1 MKILFVSPVG
11 AMFSGAEVSI
21 VNLMKLLVQEGHEV
35 YNVIPDNTPHIDKD
49 YLRHMDTTGIKLF
62 QLKSNQWWWPESK
75 TLDISDLEIQASQQK
90 NIDEVREIIK
100 NEQIELVIS
109 NTVNVFQGAI
119 AAACEKVRHFYI
131 IHEFPFGEFG
141 YYKGLKLR
149 IIPLIDDLSDKIFVV
164 EGELYHTLT
173 KYFTTDKLIPFIP
186 YTEVQERP
194 LKNSTIPRF
203 VSIGGIN
210 ERKNQLELLAAY
222 NQLNRK
228 EIELVFIGGWDERY
242 KKLMDDYIEA
252 HHLDHVTF
260 VGFHSDPWSL
270 VTDKDILVLPAKL
283 ETFSLVFVE
292 SVLNGVPAIISDNLG
307 HLSSSKFLESG
318 NIYPLGDCDILSQKM
333 AEGIEHFDSYKEKQL
348 VDQKLARK
356 KYNLETIYTVFKDNI
371 EVETPIINQKLSSK
385 YARFL
390 GMKFKD
396 IDIEMIG
403 KSQVLISA
411 SNDGLHSTYHEIKR
425 ERMENK
431 DSIIFQLENEKSLK
445 ILLSE
450 FPGSYKK
457 LSLISL
463 ENQREVPL
471 AMSNGIN
478 LDDVLVFFNTHP
490 HILFDLSTV
499 SGNQFQFSY
508 EKEGDEGFIKHQYN
522 LAESYRK
529 LTHEYNSV
537 IHSRRWTIPT
547 KILKF
552 LRIRK

>member
-1 MKILFVSPVG
+1 
-11 AMFSGAEVSI
+11 MFSGAEVSI
-21 VNLMKLLVQEGHEV
+21 VNLMKLLVQKGHEV

-62 QLKSNQWWWPESK
+62 QLKTNQWWWPESK

-90 NIDEVREIIK
+90 NIEEVREIIR
-100 NEQIELVIS
+100 NEKIELVIS
-109 NTVNVFQGAI
+109 NTVNVFQGAF

-141 YYKGLKLR
+141 YYKDL
-149 IIPLIDDLSDKIFVV
+149 IPLIDDLSDKIFVV

-173 KYFTTDKLIPFIP
+173 NYFATDKLIPFIP

-194 LKNSTIPRF
+194 LKNSTISRF

-210 ERKNQLELLAAY
+210 ERKNQLELLEAY
-222 NQLNRK
+222 NHLNRK
-228 EIELVFIGGWDERY
+228 GIELVFIGGWDEQY
-242 KKLMDDYIEA
+242 KKLMDDYIQA

-318 NIYPLGDCDILSQKM
+318 NLYPLGDGDLLSQQM
-333 AEGIEHFDSYKEKQL
+333 TTVFENFDTYKEKQL
-348 VDQKLARK
+348 LDQELARK
-356 KYNLETIYTVFKDNI
+356 KYNLETIYAVFKDSI
-371 EVETPIINQKLSSK
+371 EVETSIVNQKLSSK

-390 GMKFKD
+390 GMKFKNR
-396 IDIEMIG
+396 DIEVIG
-403 KSQVLISA
+403 KSQVVISA
-411 SNDGLHSTYHEIKR
+411 SNDGLHSAYHEITK

-431 DSIIFQLENEKSLK
+431 GSIIFRLEKEKSLK

-450 FPGSYKK
+450 FPGSYNK
-457 LSLISL
+457 LSLISF
-463 ENQREVPL
+463 ESQREIPISI
-471 AMSNGIN
+471 SNGID
-478 LDDVLVFFNTHP
+478 LDGVLVFFNNHP
-490 HILFDLSTV
+490 HILFDLSKV
-499 SGNQFQFSY
+499 SGNQFQFFY
-508 EKEGDEGFIKHQYN
+508 EKEDEDEYSGHLFN
-522 LAESYRK
+522 LYENHKKIS
-529 LTHEYNSV
+529 HEYNSV

>member
-1 MKILFVSPVG
+1 MKILFVSPIG
-11 AMFSGAEVSI
+11 AIFSGAEVSI
-21 VNLMKLLVQEGHEV
+21 VNLMKLLVQQGHEV
-35 YNVIPDNTPHIDKD
+35 YNVIPDNAPHIDKD

-62 QLKSNQWWWPESK
+62 QLKTNQWWWPESK

-90 NIDEVREIIK
+90 NIDEVREIIQ

-109 NTVNVFQGAI
+109 NTVNVFQGAM
-119 AAACEKVRHFYI
+119 AAACEKVRHIYI

-141 YYKGLKLR
+141 YYKDL
-149 IIPLIDDLSDKIFVV
+149 IPLIDDLSDKIFVV

-173 KYFTTDKLIPFIP
+173 NYFTTDKLIPFIP

-194 LKNSTIPRF
+194 LKNSAISRF

-210 ERKNQLELLAAY
+210 ERKNQLELLEAY
-222 NQLNRK
+222 NHLNRK
-228 EIELVFIGGWDERY
+228 EIELVFIGGWDEQY
-242 KKLMDDYIEA
+242 KKLMDAYIQT
-252 HHLDHVTF
+252 HHLDRVTF

-318 NIYPLGDCDILSQKM
+318 NLYPLGERDLLSQQM
-333 AEGIEHFDSYKEKQL
+333 ATVIENFDSFKEKQL
-348 VDQKLARK
+348 LDQELARK
-356 KYNLETIYTVFKDNI
+356 KYNLKTIYAVFKDNI
-371 EVETPIINQKLSSK
+371 EVETPIGNQKLSSK

-390 GMKFKD
+390 GMKFNNRD
-396 IDIEMIG
+396 LEVIG
-403 KSQVLISA
+403 KSQVVISA
-411 SNDGLHSTYHEIKR
+411 SHDGLHSAYHEITK

-431 DSIIFQLENEKSLK
+431 GSIIFQLEKEKSLK

-450 FPGSYKK
+450 FPGSYNK

-463 ENQREVPL
+463 ESQREIPISI
-471 AMSNGIN
+471 SNGID
-478 LDDVLVFFNTHP
+478 LDGVLVFFNNHP
-490 HILFDLSTV
+490 HILFDLSKV
-499 SGNQFQFSY
+499 SGNQFQFFY
-508 EKEGDEGFIKHQYN
+508 EKEDEDEYSRHLFN
-522 LAESYRK
+522 LYENHKKIS
-529 LTHEYNSV
+529 HEYNSV

-552 LRIRK
+552 FRIRK

>member
-21 VNLMKLLVQEGHEV
+21 VNLMKLLVQKGHEV

-62 QLKSNQWWWPESK
+62 QLKTNQWWWPESK

-90 NIDEVREIIK
+90 NIEEVREIIR
-100 NEQIELVIS
+100 NEKIELVIS
-109 NTVNVFQGAI
+109 NTVNVFQGAF

-141 YYKGLKLR
+141 YYKEL
-149 IIPLIDDLSDKIFVV
+149 IPLIDDLSDKIFVV

-173 KYFTTDKLIPFIP
+173 NYFATDKLIPFIP

-194 LKNSTIPRF
+194 LKNSTISRF

-210 ERKNQLELLAAY
+210 ERKNQLELLEAY
-222 NQLNRK
+222 NHLNRK
-228 EIELVFIGGWDERY
+228 GIELVFIGGWDEQY
-242 KKLMDDYIEA
+242 KKLMDDYIQA

-318 NIYPLGDCDILSQKM
+318 NLYPLGDGDLLSQQM
-333 AEGIEHFDSYKEKQL
+333 TTVFENFDTYKEKQL
-348 VDQKLARK
+348 LDQELARK
-356 KYNLETIYTVFKDNI
+356 KYNLETIYAVFKDSI
-371 EVETPIINQKLSSK
+371 EVETSIVNQKLSSK

-390 GMKFKD
+390 GMKFKNR
-396 IDIEMIG
+396 DIEVIG
-403 KSQVLISA
+403 KSQVVISA
-411 SNDGLHSTYHEIKR
+411 SNDGLHSAYHEITK

-431 DSIIFQLENEKSLK
+431 GSIIFRLEKEKSLK

-450 FPGSYKK
+450 FPGSYNK
-457 LSLISL
+457 LSLISF
-463 ENQREVPL
+463 ESQREIPISI
-471 AMSNGIN
+471 SNGID
-478 LDDVLVFFNTHP
+478 LDGVLVFFNNHP
-490 HILFDLSTV
+490 HILFDLSKV
-499 SGNQFQFSY
+499 SGNQFQFFY
-508 EKEGDEGFIKHQYN
+508 EKEDEDEYSGHLFN
-522 LAESYRK
+522 LYENHKKIS
-529 LTHEYNSV
+529 HEYNSV

>member
-21 VNLMKLLVQEGHEV
+21 VNLMKLLVQQGHEV
-35 YNVIPDNTPHIDKD
+35 YNAIPDNAPHIDKD

-62 QLKSNQWWWPESK
+62 QLKTNQWWWPESK
-75 TLDISDLEIQASQQK
+75 MLNISELEIQASQQK
-90 NIDEVREIIK
+90 NIEEVREIIL
-100 NEQIELVIS
+100 NEKIELVIS
-109 NTVNVFQGAI
+109 NTVNVFQGAM
-119 AAACEKVRHFYI
+119 AAACEMVRHFYI

-141 YYKGLKLR
+141 YYKDL
-149 IIPLIDDLSDKIFVV
+149 IPLIDDLSDKIFVV
-164 EGELYHTLT
+164 EGELYQTLT
-173 KYFTTDKLIPFIP
+173 NYFTTDKLIPFIP

-194 LKNSTIPRF
+194 LKSSTVSRF

-210 ERKNQLELLAAY
+210 ERKNQLELLASY
-222 NQLNRK
+222 NHLNRK
-228 EIELVFIGGWDERY
+228 EIELVFIGGWDEQY
-242 KKLMDDYIEA
+242 KKLMDDYIQT
-252 HHLDHVTF
+252 HHLDRVTF

-318 NIYPLGDCDILSQKM
+318 NLYPLGDRDLLSQQM
-333 AEGIEHFDSYKEKQL
+333 ATVIENFDSYKEKQL
-348 VDQKLARK
+348 LDQELARK
-356 KYNLETIYTVFKDNI
+356 KYNLETIYAVFKDNI
-371 EVETPIINQKLSSK
+371 EVEMPIGNQKLSSK

-390 GMKFKD
+390 GMKFNNRD
-396 IDIEMIG
+396 LEVIG
-403 KSQVLISA
+403 KSQVVISA
-411 SNDGLHSTYHEIKR
+411 SNDRLHSAYHEITK

-431 DSIIFQLENEKSLK
+431 GSIIFQLEKEKSLK

-457 LSLISL
+457 LSLIAL
-463 ENQREVPL
+463 EDQREIPL
-471 AMSNGIN
+471 VTSNGI
-478 LDDVLVFFNTHP
+478 DFEDVLVFFNTHP
-490 HILFDLSTV
+490 HILFDLSNS

-508 EKEGDEGFIKHQYN
+508 EKESDEEFSRHLFN
-522 LAESYRK
+522 LYENHKK
-529 LTHEYNSV
+529 LSHEYNSI

-552 LRIRK
+552 FRIRK

>member
-21 VNLMKLLVQEGHEV
+21 VNLMKLLVQQGHKV

-62 QLKSNQWWWPESK
+62 QLKTNQWWWPESK

-90 NIDEVREIIK
+90 NIEEVREIIQ

-109 NTVNVFQGAI
+109 NTVNVFQGAF
-119 AAACEKVRHFYI
+119 AAACENVRHFYI

-141 YYKGLKLR
+141 YYKEL
-149 IIPLIDDLSDKIFVV
+149 IPLIDDLSDKIFVV
-164 EGELYHTLT
+164 EGELYQTLT
-173 KYFTTDKLIPFIP
+173 NYFTTDKLLPFIP
-186 YTEVQERP
+186 YTEVQEHP
-194 LKNSTIPRF
+194 LKNSTISRF

-210 ERKNQLELLAAY
+210 ERKNQLELLEAY
-222 NQLNRK
+222 HHLNRK
-228 EIELVFIGGWDERY
+228 EIELVFIGGWDEQY
-242 KKLMDDYIEA
+242 KKLMDDYIQA

-318 NIYPLGDCDILSQKM
+318 NLYPLGDSDVLSQKM
-333 AEGIEHFDSYKEKQL
+333 IEVIEDFVSYKEKQIL
-348 VDQKLARK
+348 DQKLARK
-356 KYNLETIYTVFKDNI
+356 KYNLETIYAGFKDQI
-371 EVETPIINQKLSSK
+371 EVETPIGIQKLSSK
-385 YARFL
+385 YTRFL
-390 GMKFKD
+390 GMKFKNR
-396 IDIEMIG
+396 DIEVIG
-403 KSQVLISA
+403 KSQVVISA
-411 SNDGLHSTYHEIKR
+411 SNDGLYSAYHEITK

-431 DSIIFQLENEKSLK
+431 GSIIFQLENEKSLK

-450 FPGSYKK
+450 FPSSYKK
-457 LSLISL
+457 LSLIAL
-463 ENQREVPL
+463 EDQREIPL
-471 AMSNGIN
+471 VTSNGI
-478 LDDVLVFFNTHP
+478 DFEDGLVFFNTHP
-490 HILFDLSTV
+490 HILFDLSNS

-508 EKEGDEGFIKHQYN
+508 EKESDEEFSRHLFNLHEKHK
-522 LAESYRK
+522 K
-529 LTHEYNSV
+529 LSHEYNSI

>member
-1 MKILFVSPVG
+1 MKILFVSPIG

-21 VNLMKLLVQEGHEV
+21 VNLMKLLVQQGHEV

-62 QLKSNQWWWPESK
+62 QLKTNQWWWPESK
-75 TLDISDLEIQASQQK
+75 TLNISDLEIQASQQK
-90 NIDEVREIIK
+90 NIDEVREIIQ

-109 NTVNVFQGAI
+109 NTVNVFQGAM

-141 YYKGLKLR
+141 YYKDL
-149 IIPLIDDLSDKIFVV
+149 IPLIDDLSDKIFVV

-173 KYFTTDKLIPFIP
+173 NYFTTDKLIPFIP

-194 LKNSTIPRF
+194 LKNSTISRF

-210 ERKNQLELLAAY
+210 ERKNQLELLEAY
-222 NQLNRK
+222 NQLNQK
-228 EIELVFIGGWDERY
+228 EIELVFIGGWDEQY
-242 KKLMDDYIEA
+242 KKLMDDYIQT
-252 HHLDHVTF
+252 HHLERVSF

-270 VTDKDILVLPAKL
+270 VTDKDILVLPARL

-318 NIYPLGDCDILSQKM
+318 DLYPLGDRDLLSQQM
-333 AEGIEHFDSYKEKQL
+333 ATVIENFDTYKGKQL
-348 VDQKLARK
+348 LDQELARK
-356 KYNLETIYTVFKDNI
+356 KYNLETVYAVFKDNI
-371 EVETPIINQKLSSK
+371 EVETPIVNQKLSSK

-390 GMKFKD
+390 GMKFKNR
-396 IDIEMIG
+396 DIEVIS
-403 KSQVLISA
+403 KSQVVISA
-411 SNDGLHSTYHEIKR
+411 SNDGLHSAYHEITK

-431 DSIIFQLENEKSLK
+431 GTIIFQREDEKSLK

-450 FPGSYKK
+450 FPGSYNK

-463 ENQREVPL
+463 ENQREIPISI
-471 AMSNGIN
+471 SNGIDLN
-478 LDDVLVFFNTHP
+478 GVLVFFNKHP
-490 HILFDLSTV
+490 HILFDLSKV
-499 SGNQFQFSY
+499 SGNQFQFFY
-508 EKEGDEGFIKHQYN
+508 EKEDEDEYSRHLFN
-522 LAESYRK
+522 LYENHKKIS
-529 LTHEYNSV
+529 HEYNSV

-552 LRIRK
+552 LRMRK

>member
-11 AMFSGAEVSI
+11 AMFSGAEVAI
-21 VNLMKLLVQEGHEV
+21 VNLMKLLVQQGHEV
-35 YNVIPDNTPHIDKD
+35 YNVIPDNAPHIDKD

-62 QLKSNQWWWPESK
+62 QLKTNQWWWPESK
-75 TLDISDLEIQASQQK
+75 TLNISELEIQTSQQK
-90 NIDEVREIIK
+90 NIEEVREIIR

-109 NTVNVFQGAI
+109 NTVNVFQGAF

-141 YYKGLKLR
+141 YYKDL
-149 IIPLIDDLSDKIFVV
+149 IPLIDDLSDKIFVV
-164 EGELYHTLT
+164 EGELYQTLT
-173 KYFTTDKLIPFIP
+173 NYFTTDKLIPFIP

-194 LKNSTIPRF
+194 LKNSTVSRF

-222 NQLNRK
+222 NGLNRK
-228 EIELVFIGGWDERY
+228 DIELVFIGGWDEQY
-242 KKLMDDYIEA
+242 KKLMDDYIQT
-252 HHLDHVTF
+252 HHLDRVTF

-318 NIYPLGDCDILSQKM
+318 TLYPLGDRDLLSQQM
-333 AEGIEHFDSYKEKQL
+333 ATVIDHFDAYKEKQL
-348 VDQKLARK
+348 LDQELARK
-356 KYNLETIYTVFKDNI
+356 KYNLETIYAVFKDNI
-371 EVETPIINQKLSSK
+371 EVETPIGNQKLSSK

-390 GMKFKD
+390 GMKFNNRD
-396 IDIEMIG
+396 LEAIS
-403 KSQVLISA
+403 KSQVVISA
-411 SNDGLHSTYHEIKR
+411 SHDGLHSAYHEITK

-431 DSIIFQLENEKSLK
+431 GSIIFQLEKEKSLK

-457 LSLISL
+457 LSLIAL
-463 ENQREVPL
+463 EDQREIPL
-471 AMSNGIN
+471 VTSNGI
-478 LDDVLVFFNTHP
+478 DFEDVLVFFNTHP
-490 HILFDLSTV
+490 HILFDLSNS
-499 SGNQFQFSY
+499 SGNRFQFSY
-508 EKEGDEGFIKHQYN
+508 EKESDEEFCKHQYN
-522 LAESYRK
+522 LSENFKK
-529 LTHEYNSV
+529 LTHKYNSV

>member
-21 VNLMKLLVQEGHEV
+21 VNLMKLLVQQGHEV
-35 YNVIPDNTPHIDKD
+35 YNAIPDNAPHIDKD

-62 QLKSNQWWWPESK
+62 QLKTNQWWWPESK
-75 TLDISDLEIQASQQK
+75 TLDIYDLEIQASQQK
-90 NIDEVREIIK
+90 NIEEVREIIR

-141 YYKGLKLR
+141 YYKDL
-149 IIPLIDDLSDKIFVV
+149 IPLIDDLSDKIFVV
-164 EGELYHTLT
+164 EGELYQTLT
-173 KYFTTDKLIPFIP
+173 NYFTTDKLIPFIP
-186 YTEVQERP
+186 YTEVQAHP
-194 LKNSTIPRF
+194 LKNSTISRF

-210 ERKNQLELLAAY
+210 ERKNQLELLEAY
-222 NQLNRK
+222 NHLNRK
-228 EIELVFIGGWDERY
+228 EIELVFIGGWDEQY
-242 KKLMDDYIEA
+242 KKLMDDYIQA

-270 VTDKDILVLPAKL
+270 VTEKDILVLPATL

-318 NIYPLGDCDILSQKM
+318 TLYPLGDRDLLSQQM
-333 AEGIEHFDSYKEKQL
+333 ATVIENFDSYKEKQL
-348 VDQKLARK
+348 LDQELARK
-356 KYNLETIYTVFKDNI
+356 KYNLKTIYTVFKDNI
-371 EVETPIINQKLSSK
+371 EVETPIVNQKLSSK

-390 GMKFKD
+390 GMKFKNR
-396 IDIEMIG
+396 DIEVIG
-403 KSQVLISA
+403 KSQVVISA
-411 SNDGLHSTYHEIKR
+411 SHDGLHSAYHEITK

-431 DSIIFQLENEKSLK
+431 GSIIFQLEKEKSLK

-457 LSLISL
+457 LSLIAL
-463 ENQREVPL
+463 EDQREIPL
-471 AMSNGIN
+471 VTSNGI
-478 LDDVLVFFNTHP
+478 DFEDVLVFFNTHP
-490 HILFDLSTV
+490 HILFDLSNS

-508 EKEGDEGFIKHQYN
+508 EKESDKEFSRHLFNLHEKHK
-522 LAESYRK
+522 K
-529 LTHEYNSV
+529 LSHEYNSI

>member
-21 VNLMKLLVQEGHEV
+21 VNLMKLLVQQGHEV

-62 QLKSNQWWWPESK
+62 QLKTNQWWWPESK
-75 TLDISDLEIQASQQK
+75 TLDIYDLEIQASQQK
-90 NIDEVREIIK
+90 NIEEVREIIR

-119 AAACEKVRHFYI
+119 AAACEQVRHFYI

-141 YYKGLKLR
+141 YYKDL
-149 IIPLIDDLSDKIFVV
+149 IPLIDDLSDKIFVV
-164 EGELYHTLT
+164 EGELYQTLT
-173 KYFTTDKLIPFIP
+173 NYFTTDKLIPFIP
-186 YTEVQERP
+186 YTEVQARP
-194 LKNSTIPRF
+194 LKNSTISRF

-222 NQLNRK
+222 NHLNRK
-228 EIELVFIGGWDERY
+228 EIELVFIGGWDEQY
-242 KKLMDDYIEA
+242 KKLMDDYIQT

-270 VTDKDILVLPAKL
+270 VTDKDILVLPAIL

-318 NIYPLGDCDILSQKM
+318 TLYSLGDRDLLSQQM
-333 AEGIEHFDSYKEKQL
+333 STVIDHFDTYKEKQL
-348 VDQKLARK
+348 LDQVLARK
-356 KYNLETIYTVFKDNI
+356 KYNLENIYAVFKDYI
-371 EVETPIINQKLSSK
+371 EVETPIVNQKLSSK

-390 GMKFKD
+390 GMKFNNR
-396 IDIEMIG
+396 DIEVIG
-403 KSQVLISA
+403 KSQVVISA
-411 SNDGLHSTYHEIKR
+411 SHDGLHSAYHEITK

-431 DSIIFQLENEKSLK
+431 GTIIFQLEKEKNLK

-450 FPGSYKK
+450 FPGSYNK
-457 LSLISL
+457 LSLIAL
-463 ENQREVPL
+463 EDQREIPL
-471 AMSNGIN
+471 VTSNGI
-478 LDDVLVFFNTHP
+478 DFEDVLVFFNTHP
-490 HILFDLSTV
+490 HILFDLSNS

-508 EKEGDEGFIKHQYN
+508 EKESDEEFCKHQYN
-522 LAESYRK
+522 LSENFKK
-529 LTHEYNSV
+529 LTHKYNSV